1 MEQANKAMTKALA
14 AYASA
19 AVKGAVLKLSGKYNF
34 VEEEALAYLESIR
47 VTEEVK
53 KKEVVVRGRPEKAV
67 KAVVNKDLLV
77 EDVIARLFTGA
88 GLGEEA
94 SAAVVAEASAAVAV
108 EAPKK
113 KITKKKVEVAPVAPV
128 AEAVVVAE
136 AVPAVEA
143 EAPKKK
149 TTKKKAD
156 AEGEAP
162 KKKAAPNKK
171 PVEAEAVVVAEAA
184 PVVVAPVVVV
194 AEAPKKKTEK
204 KKADAEGEAP
214 TKKAAPNKKP
224 VVAEA
229 APVVVAPVVVAK
241 VAAPEKSVGG
251 FKFKPVEV
259 KPVEVAEAELEA
271 EEEAEDEEAKEE
283 EGSDEEGSVDVID
296 FVFEGVEYSRDDNN
310 IVYDSDSEP
319 IGKWTG
325 EKIELFPEGE
335 EEEEED

>member
-19 AVKGAVLKLSGKYNF
+19 AVKGAVLKLSDKYKF

-94 SAAVVAEASAAVAV
+94 SAAVVAEASAAVVV

-113 KITKKKVEVAPVAPV
+113 KITKKKVEVAPV
-128 AEAVVVAE
+128 VVAE
-136 AVPAVEA
+136 AVPVVVEASAAVEV

-184 PVVVAPVVVV
+184 PVVVAPVVVAAV
-194 AEAPKKKTEK
+194 EAPKKKTEK
-204 KKADAEGEAP
+204 KKADAEGAAP

-229 APVVVAPVVVAK
+229 APVVVAPVVAAPVVVAK
-241 VAAPEKSVGG
+241 VVVPEKSVGG

-259 KPVEVAEAELEA
+259 AEEE
-271 EEEAEDEEAKEE
+271 EEEAEEEAKEE

-310 IVYDSDSEP
+310 IVYDSESEA

-325 EKIELFPEGE
+325 EKIELFPED
-335 EEEEED
+335 EEDD